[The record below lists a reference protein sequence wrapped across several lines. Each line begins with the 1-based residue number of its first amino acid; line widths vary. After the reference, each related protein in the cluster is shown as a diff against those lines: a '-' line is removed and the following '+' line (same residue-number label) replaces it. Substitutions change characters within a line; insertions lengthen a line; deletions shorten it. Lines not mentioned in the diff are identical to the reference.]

1 VEGIKTMVW
10 QPQRAPL
17 MTRWGEALRPDCVW
31 PEYPRP
37 QLVREDWLNLNGIW
51 QFGIA
56 PREQTSP
63 PVFEGEILVPFPI
76 EAALSGVMRPLQP
89 EERLWYRRTFEVPP
103 TWEGKRVLLH
113 FGAVDWEAE
122 VWVNGQ
128 RVGRHQGGYLPFT
141 FDITPYLRSGE
152 QELIVVVWDPTD
164 THWQQRGKQV
174 RRPHSIWYT
183 QISGIW
189 QTVWLEAVPSRYIA
203 GLRITPDLA
212 TQAVRVKVLAGG
224 SDVLRDIHV
233 EVWAE
238 GTRLVEGS
246 LSSSED
252 ELVMSLPSPR
262 LWHPDSPFLYDLVVA
277 AEGDRVRS
285 YFGLREFGLGKDGRG
300 RTRVL
305 LNGEPL
311 FMFGPLDQGYWPD
324 GLYTPPSEEAM
335 EWELHLLKRLG
346 FNMLRKHVKVEPAR
360 YYYVCDRLG
369 LIVWQ
374 DMPNGGRAQT
384 GFEGLATLLLG
395 LHQGDR
401 RALWRFGRQSPESR
415 ADYQRELKAL
425 VDHLYH
431 FPCIGVWV
439 PFNEGW
445 GQFEARA
452 IGEWLK
458 AYDPTRLVDHAS
470 GWYDQGGG
478 DFASYHIYG
487 KPLKPIPPTETRA
500 VVLSEFGG
508 YSLEICNHLWNP
520 HQRFGYRHF
529 KTIPD
534 LTAAY
539 ERLLDEQLRPWVEA
553 GLSAAIYT
561 QTTDV
566 EIEVNGYLTYDRA
579 VLKLDEARLRAV
591 HQRLMV
597 SSDSG
602 YNSINREKE

>member
-1 VEGIKTMVW
+1 MVW
-10 QPQRAPL
+10 QRQRAPL
-17 MTRWGEALRPDCVW
+17 MTRWSEALCPDCVW
-31 PEYPRP
+31 PEYPHP
-37 QLVREDWLNLNGIW
+37 QLVREDWLNLNGVW

-56 PREQTSP
+56 PRAQAVP
-63 PVFEGEILVPFPI
+63 PAFKGEILVPFPI
-76 EAALSGVMRPLQP
+76 ESALSGVMRPLQP
-89 EERLWYRRTFEVPP
+89 EERLWYRRMFTVP
-103 TWEGKRVLLH
+103 TAWEGKRVLLH

-128 RVGRHQGGYLPFT
+128 RVGKHQGGYLPFT
-141 FDITPYLRSGE
+141 FDITPYLHPGE
-152 QELIVVVWDPTD
+152 QELVVAVWDPTD
-164 THWQQRGKQV
+164 AHWQQRGKQV
-174 RRPHSIWYT
+174 RHPHSIWYT
-183 QISGIW
+183 QVSGIW

-212 TQAVRVKVLAGG
+212 AQAVRVKVLAGG
-224 SDVLRDIHV
+224 SDILRDIHV

-238 GTRLVEGS
+238 GMRHGEAS
-246 LSSSED
+246 LSSSEG
-252 ELVMSLPSPR
+252 ELVISLPSPR
-262 LWHPDSPFLYDLVVA
+262 LWHPDSPFLYDLVVT
-277 AEGDRVRS
+277 AEEDRVSS
-285 YFGLREFGLGKDGRG
+285 YFGLREFRLGKDIHG
-300 RTRVL
+300 RTRVF
-305 LNGEPL
+305 LNDEPL

-335 EWELHLLKRLG
+335 EWELKLLKQLG

-360 YYYVCDRLG
+360 YYYACDRLG

-384 GFEGLATLLLG
+384 GFEGLVTLFLG
-395 LHQGDR
+395 VHQDDR
-401 RALWRFGRQSPESR
+401 RALWRFGRKSPDSR

-452 IGEWLK
+452 IAEWLK

-487 KPLKPIPPTETRA
+487 KPLKPIPPTATRA

-520 HQRFGYRHF
+520 RQRFGYKHF
-529 KTIPD
+529 QTIPD

-566 EIEVNGYLTYDRA
+566 EIEVNGYMTYDRA
-579 VLKLDEARLRAV
+579 VLKMDAERLRAV
-591 HQRLMV
+591 HKRLMTKA
-597 SSDSG
+597 DPG
-602 YNSINREKE
+602 L